1 VRSHWLFLSLAL
13 VLLSSG
19 CSLTMNLTGFTG
31 EEDVATG
38 SIQPAQ
44 KSPFPIPLDD
54 EDMRRLNSA
63 LSLAVDPQGA
73 GLPVN
78 WDNPAT
84 RRRGTFS
91 PIGELALVGSTICRP
106 FRAVLV
112 DGADPRLAK
121 ESRHEGQACRTGP
134 GEWAIR
140 DVKAIAQPG
149 QGIAPLPAAQGLP
162 HAASSMLPAKSR

>member
-1 VRSHWLFLSLAL
+1 
-13 VLLSSG
+13 
-19 CSLTMNLTGFTG
+19 MNLTGFSG
-31 EEDVATG
+31 EEEVTTG
-38 SIQPAQ
+38 SIQSGP
-44 KSPFPIPLDD
+44 KSPFPLALDG

-91 PIGELALVGSTICRP
+91 PIGELTLVDSTICRP
-106 FRAVLV
+106 FRALLV
-112 DGADPRLAK
+112 DSSDQRAPK
-121 ESRHEGQACRTGP
+121 ETRHEGRACRTGP

-140 DVKAIAQPG
+140 DVKPVALSG
-149 QGIAPLPAAQGLP
+149 QLVPTDRSDQALPK
-162 HAASSMLPAKSR
+162 AASSMLPTKSR